1 MRLPRDVSGDDLARR
16 LMRLGYHTTRQT
28 GSHLR
33 LTTDRPEQHHITI
46 PRHSA
51 LRIGTLAAILADV
64 EAHHHMTRDALLD
77 VLFG

>member
-1 MRLPRDVSGDDLARR
+1 MRT
-16 LMRLGYHTTRQT
+16 GYHTTRQT

-33 LTTDRPEQHHITI
+33 LTSDLPEQHHITI

-51 LRIGTLAAILADV
+51 LRIGTLSAILADV
-64 EAHHHMTRDALLD
+64 EAHHHVTRDALLD